1 MKSRMSPPSEFVETP
16 ALDQADSDE
25 LHLWLQR
32 ANELFGIAAEQGDV
46 KTGLTAITTAIKALT
61 GLVKQ
66 KDRAAKQAARAV
78 STGGGDSIDD
88 LDAVVEKYLIEVKA
102 AGHCFACGNKV
113 GANGFAANPQ
123 PNTFPAILGELI
135 NEQS

>member
-1 MKSRMSPPSEFVETP
+1 MKSRMNPPAEFTETP
-16 ALDQADSDE
+16 VLDQADSDE

-66 KDRAAKQAARAV
+66 KDRAAKQAAKTV
-78 STGGGDSIDD
+78 STNQGDSVDEIDNI
-88 LDAVVEKYLIEVKA
+88 V
-102 AGHCFACGNKV
+102 H
-113 GANGFAANPQ
+113 
-123 PNTFPAILGELI
+123 T
-135 NEQS
+135 